1 MSAPD
6 AELKTASPTAIY
18 RIVMAAA
25 GEFAP
30 QLRRCL
36 WLLVLTAALQ
46 GLAFALFVPLFRAL
60 LAGGAA
66 EAAMRRARATVCG
79 GGWACNCGAFRCK
92 SCTAAVRAKRGRCW
106 RERWTTW

>member
-6 AELKTASPTAIY
+6 AELKTASPAAIY

-60 LAGGAA
+60 LAGGRP
-66 EAAMRRARATVCG
+66 RREVI
-79 GGWACNCGAFRCK
+79 
-92 SCTAAVRAKRGRCW
+92 CTPLLHCLS
-106 RERWTTW
+106 

>member
-6 AELKTASPTAIY
+6 AELKTASPAAIY

-46 GLAFALFVPLFRAL
+46 GLAFALK
-60 LAGGAA
+60 G
-66 EAAMRRARATVCG
+66 
-79 GGWACNCGAFRCK
+79 
-92 SCTAAVRAKRGRCW
+92 CW
-106 RERWTTW
+106 C